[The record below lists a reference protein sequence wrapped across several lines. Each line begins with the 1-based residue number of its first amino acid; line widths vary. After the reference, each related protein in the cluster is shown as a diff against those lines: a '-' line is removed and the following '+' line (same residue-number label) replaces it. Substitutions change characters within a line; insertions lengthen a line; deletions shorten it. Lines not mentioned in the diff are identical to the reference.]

1 MKKSITQLP
10 DDVSTAGLLEAV
22 LDGNQDLIYL
32 LDTESRMVLANQAT
46 VEFFDLPLAA
56 LTKPASRQSLF
67 TGLPAWQ
74 DMPDATSQQH
84 EITQHDRNGQAHC
97 FLVSRFLVHS
107 EQGKLI
113 GLCHIA
119 HDITNRKLMQFA
131 IEQERMLFHKAIE
144 SAPIALLMADKNGII
159 EICNASM
166 ENMFGYLRSEL
177 IGQSVEMLL
186 PETLHQAHIQ
196 HRETFM
202 THPEPRKMGDGRDLT
217 AITRDGRSL
226 IVEVG
231 LAPIQT
237 DKGTS
242 VIASIADVSERHS
255 QMHELYQR
263 ELRYRSVI
271 ETTPDGFWVVDGNS
285 QQLKV
290 VNPAYCRMSGY
301 SEDEL
306 RNMTVSQLD
315 AIELEEDT
323 RNHIE
328 QVSRQGFDRFETW
341 HRRKD
346 GSYWPAEVTVSM
358 VAELN
363 ELFVFIRDLTEL
375 KNLEEQRVNAMQ
387 EVSRLAYHDP
397 LTQLPNRRALV
408 ERLEQAMSSARR
420 QQRHGGLF
428 FIDLDH
434 FKQLNDSHGHKAGDM
449 LLVQVALRLA
459 AHIRAEDFVARFGGD
474 EFILLVNDLDEDAT
488 IASQQC
494 ELMGDKLLQ
503 VLNEPYM
510 LESHDWLISPSIG
523 ITLFMNDNDCDEV
536 IRRADNAMYRAKSS
550 GKNQHA
556 FIRI

>member
-1 MKKSITQLP
+1 MKKSITQPP
-10 DDVSTAGLLEAV
+10 DDISAAGLLEAI
-22 LDGNQDLIYL
+22 LDGSQDLIYL
-32 LDTESRMVLANQAT
+32 LDAKNRILLSNRAT
-46 VEFFDLPLAA
+46 AEFFGLSATIP
-56 LTKPASRQSLF
+56 TKSASGQQLF
-67 TGLPAWQ
+67 AELPAWA
-74 DMPDATSQQH
+74 DIPDATSQLH
-84 EITQHDRNGQAHC
+84 EVVQNDRSGQARC

-119 HDITNRKLMQFA
+119 HDITNRKRMQFA

-144 SAPIALLMADKNGII
+144 SAPIALLMADQNGII

-177 IGQSVEMLL
+177 IGQPVELLL

-196 HRETFM
+196 HRKTFM

-217 AITRDGRSL
+217 AVTRDGRSI

-237 DKGTS
+237 EQGTS
-242 VIASIADVSERHS
+242 VIASIADVSERHA

-271 ETTPDGFWVVDGNS
+271 ETTPDGFWVVDGNTH
-285 QQLKV
+285 QLKI

-301 SEDEL
+301 TEAEL
-306 RNMTVSQLD
+306 HQMKISQLD

-341 HRRKD
+341 HQRKD

-375 KNLEEQRVNAMQ
+375 KSLEEQRVNAMQ

-397 LTQLPNRRALV
+397 LTQLPNRRALM
-408 ERLEQAMSSARR
+408 ERLEQSISSARR

-434 FKQLNDSHGHKAGDM
+434 FKQLNDNHGHKAGDM

-474 EFILLVNDLDEDAT
+474 EFILIVNDLDENIDT
-488 IASQQC
+488 ASQQC
-494 ELMGDKLLQ
+494 ELMGNKLLQ
-503 VLNEPYM
+503 VLNEPYL

-523 ITLFMNDNDCDEV
+523 ITLFRDDTDCDEV
-536 IRRADNAMYRAKSS
+536 IRRADNAMYQAKAS

-556 FIRI
+556 FIRV